1 MQSPRKLTPDT
12 AVPLTV
18 LTSIAAV
25 SDWTGASTGWNTGTL
40 ASVEAMAVAC

>member
-18 LTSIAAV
+18 LASIAAV
-25 SDWTGASTGWNTGTL
+25 SDRTGASTGRNTGTL